1 MKQRVLINGALGHMG
16 QAVLAAINAA
26 DGDFIPAVGI
36 DLQAGPFPGNLFT
49 SAEEVN
55 APFDIAI
62 DFSRP
67 QATIAV
73 LELCLR
79 ERKPLV
85 TGTTGM
91 GEAEMIR
98 LKEAAEMIPVFYSR
112 NMSLGVNLQ
121 LALVRA
127 ATRILGPAF
136 DPEIVETHHNLK
148 VDAPSGTALMLA
160 EAIES
165 ARDGESE
172 LVFGRHETNKRR
184 EKKEIGIHSLRGGNK
199 AGEHSVYFLG
209 TDEEIVI
216 THRASSKRVFAEGAL
231 AAAIWLLKQKPGF
244 YTMEDVIRM

>member
-1 MKQRVLINGALGHMG
+1 MKKKVLINGALGHMG
-16 QAVLAAINAA
+16 QAVLAALKAA
-26 DGDFIPAVGI
+26 DGDLVPAVGI
-36 DLQAGPFPGNLFT
+36 DLQTGDFPGALFA
-49 SAEEVN
+49 SAEAVDV
-55 APFDIAI
+55 PFDIAI

-67 QATIAV
+67 QATMAV

-79 ERKPLV
+79 EGKPLV
-85 TGTTGM
+85 TGTTGL
-91 GEAEMIR
+91 GEAEMSR
-98 LKEAAEMIPVFYSR
+98 LKEAAKTIPVFYSR

-127 ATRILGPAF
+127 ATRVLGSAF

-160 EAIES
+160 EAIEG

-184 EKKEIGIHSLRGGNK
+184 DKKEIGIHSLRGGNK

-216 THRASSKRVFAEGAL
+216 THRAGSKRVFADGAL
-231 AAAIWLLKQKPGF
+231 TAAAFLLDREPGF
-244 YTMEDVIRM
+244 YTMENVISL

>member
-16 QAVLAAINAA
+16 QAVLAAIKNA
-26 DGDFIPAVGI
+26 DGDLVPAVGI
-36 DLQAGPFPGNLFT
+36 DLQTGAFPGILFT

-67 QATIAV
+67 QATMAV

-79 ERKPLV
+79 EKKPLV

-91 GEAEMIR
+91 GDAEMIR
-98 LKEAAEMIPVFYSR
+98 LKEAAEVIPVFYSR

-231 AAAIWLLKQKPGF
+231 AAAIWLLKQKSGF
-244 YTMEDVIRM
+244 YSMEDVIRM

>member
-36 DLQAGPFPGNLFT
+36 DLQAGPFPGALFT

-98 LKEAAEMIPVFYSR
+98 LKEAAEVIPVFYSR

-216 THRASSKRVFAEGAL
+216 THRAGSKRVFAEGAL
-231 AAAIWLLKQKPGF
+231 AAAKWLLKQKSGF
-244 YTMEDVIRM
+244 YSMEDVIRM

>member
-1 MKQRVLINGALGHMG
+1 MKKKVLINGALGHMG
-16 QAVLAAINAA
+16 QAVLAALKAA
-26 DGDFIPAVGI
+26 DGDLVPAVGI
-36 DLQAGPFPGNLFT
+36 DLQTGDFPGALFA
-49 SAEEVN
+49 SAEAVDV
-55 APFDIAI
+55 PFDIAI

-67 QATIAV
+67 QATMAV

-79 ERKPLV
+79 EGKPLV
-85 TGTTGM
+85 TGTTGL
-91 GEAEMIR
+91 GEAEMSR
-98 LKEAAEMIPVFYSR
+98 LKEAAKNIPVFYSR

-127 ATRILGPAF
+127 ATRVLGSAF

-160 EAIES
+160 EAIEG

-184 EKKEIGIHSLRGGNK
+184 DKKEIGIHSLRGGNK

-216 THRASSKRVFAEGAL
+216 THRAGSKRVFADGAL
-231 AAAIWLLKQKPGF
+231 TAAAFLLDREPGF
-244 YTMEDVIRM
+244 YTMENVISM

>member
-1 MKQRVLINGALGHMG
+1 MKKKVLINGALGHMG
-16 QAVLAAINAA
+16 QAVLAALKAA
-26 DGDFIPAVGI
+26 DGDLVPAVGI
-36 DLQAGPFPGNLFT
+36 DLQTGDFPGALFA
-49 SAEEVN
+49 SAEAVDV
-55 APFDIAI
+55 PFDIAI

-67 QATIAV
+67 QATMAV

-79 ERKPLV
+79 EGKPLV
-85 TGTTGM
+85 TGTTGL
-91 GEAEMIR
+91 GEAEMFR
-98 LKEAAEMIPVFYSR
+98 LKEAAKTIPVFYSR

-127 ATRILGPAF
+127 ATRVLGSAF

-160 EAIES
+160 EAIEG

-184 EKKEIGIHSLRGGNK
+184 DKKEIGIHSLRGGNK

-216 THRASSKRVFAEGAL
+216 THRAGSKRVFADGAL
-231 AAAIWLLKQKPGF
+231 TAAAFLLDREPGF
-244 YTMEDVIRM
+244 YTMENVISM

>member
-1 MKQRVLINGALGHMG
+1 MKKKVLINGALGHMG
-16 QAVLAAINAA
+16 QAVLAALKAA
-26 DGDFIPAVGI
+26 DGDLVPAVGI
-36 DLQAGPFPGNLFT
+36 DLQTGDFPGALFA
-49 SAEEVN
+49 SAEAVDV
-55 APFDIAI
+55 PFDIAI

-67 QATIAV
+67 QATMAV

-79 ERKPLV
+79 EGKPLV
-85 TGTTGM
+85 TGTTGL
-91 GEAEMIR
+91 GEAEMSR
-98 LKEAAEMIPVFYSR
+98 LKEAAKTIPVFYSR

-127 ATRILGPAF
+127 ATRVLGSAF

-160 EAIES
+160 EAIEG

-184 EKKEIGIHSLRGGNK
+184 DKKEIGIHSLRDGNK

-216 THRASSKRVFAEGAL
+216 THRAGSKRVFADGAL
-231 AAAIWLLKQKPGF
+231 TAAAFLLDREPGF
-244 YTMEDVIRM
+244 YTMENVISM

>member
-1 MKQRVLINGALGHMG
+1 MKKKVLINGALGHMG
-16 QAVLAAINAA
+16 QAVLAALKAA
-26 DGDFIPAVGI
+26 DGDLVPAVGI
-36 DLQAGPFPGNLFT
+36 DLQTGDFPGSLFA
-49 SAEEVN
+49 SAEAVDV
-55 APFDIAI
+55 PFDIAI

-67 QATIAV
+67 QPTMAV

-79 ERKPLV
+79 EGKPLV
-85 TGTTGM
+85 TGTTGL
-91 GEAEMIR
+91 GEAEMVR
-98 LKEAAEMIPVFYSR
+98 LKEAAKTIPVFYSR

-127 ATRILGPAF
+127 ATRVLGSAF

-160 EAIES
+160 EAIEG

-184 EKKEIGIHSLRGGNK
+184 DKKEIGIHSLRGGNK

-216 THRASSKRVFAEGAL
+216 THRAGSKRVFADGAL
-231 AAAIWLLKQKPGF
+231 TAAAFLLDREPGF
-244 YTMEDVIRM
+244 YTMENVISM

>member
-1 MKQRVLINGALGHMG
+1 MKKKVLINGALGHMG
-16 QAVLAAINAA
+16 QAVLAALKAA
-26 DGDFIPAVGI
+26 DGDLVPAVGI
-36 DLQAGPFPGNLFT
+36 DLQTGDFPGALFA
-49 SAEEVN
+49 SAEAVDV
-55 APFDIAI
+55 PFDIAI

-67 QATIAV
+67 QATMAV

-79 ERKPLV
+79 EGKPLV
-85 TGTTGM
+85 TGTTGL
-91 GEAEMIR
+91 GEAEMSR
-98 LKEAAEMIPVFYSR
+98 LKEAAKTIPVFYSR

-121 LALVRA
+121 LSLVRA
-127 ATRILGPAF
+127 ATRVLGSAF

-160 EAIES
+160 EAIEG

-184 EKKEIGIHSLRGGNK
+184 DKKEIGIHSLRGGNK

-216 THRASSKRVFAEGAL
+216 THRAGSKRVFADGAL
-231 AAAIWLLKQKPGF
+231 TAAAFLLDREPGF
-244 YTMEDVIRM
+244 YTMENVISM

>member
-1 MKQRVLINGALGHMG
+1 MKKKVLINGALGHMG
-16 QAVLAAINAA
+16 QAVLAALKAA
-26 DGDFIPAVGI
+26 DGDLVPAVGI
-36 DLQAGPFPGNLFT
+36 DLQTGDFPGALFA
-49 SAEEVN
+49 SAEAVDV
-55 APFDIAI
+55 PFDIAI

-67 QATIAV
+67 QATMAV

-79 ERKPLV
+79 EGKPLV
-85 TGTTGM
+85 TGTTGL
-91 GEAEMIR
+91 GEAEMSR
-98 LKEAAEMIPVFYSR
+98 LKEAAKTIPVFYSR

-127 ATRILGPAF
+127 ATRVLGSAF

-160 EAIES
+160 EAIEG

-184 EKKEIGIHSLRGGNK
+184 DKKEIGIHSLRGGNK

-216 THRASSKRVFAEGAL
+216 THRAGSKRVFADGAL
-231 AAAIWLLKQKPGF
+231 TAAAFLLDREPRF
-244 YTMEDVIRM
+244 YTMENVISM